1 MNQTFLVSKAPDFQ
15 MTNSNISQ
23 FFNASE
29 KCTYRSRAKKKKPF
43 ARYVSRKRSWSSSFP
58 LHPMRRISYVG
69 HRVDGITGPF
79 KEGNLLPF

>member
-1 MNQTFLVSKAPDFQ
+1 MKHTFLESKAPDFQ

-29 KCTYRSRAKKKKPF
+29 KMSVSQSRQKKKPF

-58 LHPMRRISYVG
+58 LHPMRRMPYVG